1 MGPVDTHISSSMQS
15 FASISVL
22 LAAASAAPQLLTGS
36 RFLGGGA
43 GVVGGLGYGG
53 LGHAVVGGLGH
64 AVSHGVGYT
73 DLAEPSPY
81 SFQYGVSDE
90 YSGAQFGQEETEDG
104 GGNRQ
109 GSYSVNLPDGRIQHV
124 NYHTN
129 DLDGYVAVVIYDG
142 TPAYPDAVGGV
153 THGIATPLVHSVAHP
168 VAHAVGSPLVGTIG
182 NGFIGGHG
190 GLIGGRGGLIGGHG
204 GLIGGHGSLI
214 GGHGS
219 LIGGRGALIGGR
231 RVIG

>member
-1 MGPVDTHISSSMQS
+1 MGSSIMKS

-22 LAAASAAPQLLTGS
+22 LAAASAAPQLLTS
-36 RFLGGGA
+36 RRFLGGGA
-43 GVVGGLGYGG
+43 
-53 LGHAVVGGLGH
+53 AVVGGLGH

-129 DLDGYVAVVIYDG
+129 DLDGYVAEVIYDG
-142 TPAYPDAVGGV
+142 TPAYPDVVGGV

-168 VAHAVGSPLVGTIG
+168 VAHAVASPLVGTIG

-190 GLIGGRGGLIGGHG
+190 GLIGGHGGFIGGHG
-204 GLIGGHGSLI
+204 GLIGGHGAFL
-214 GGHGS
+214 
-219 LIGGRGALIGGR
+219 GGR